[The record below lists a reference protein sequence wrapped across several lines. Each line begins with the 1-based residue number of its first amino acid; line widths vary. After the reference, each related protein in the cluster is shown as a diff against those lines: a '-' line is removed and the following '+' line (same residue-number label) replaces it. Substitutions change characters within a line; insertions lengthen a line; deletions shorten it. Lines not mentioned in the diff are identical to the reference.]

1 MTSFP
6 RATVLVAYRRPHGQ
20 LRMGPHGQLG
30 ARSML
35 QCGAG
40 RNGMAALQISFCKA
54 RIERLVES
62 FDAKAEKQKQFV
74 QELTSMVLAIFSPL
88 SFIVGPL

>member
-1 MTSFP
+1 VSC
-6 RATVLVAYRRPHGQ
+6 RLAQIKLNVL
-20 LRMGPHGQLG
+20 
-30 ARSML
+30 
-35 QCGAG
+35 
-40 RNGMAALQISFCKA
+40 